1 MSRETSAPE
10 TNKPLST
17 PCFVCAGEAAAL
29 LNCVADKKYNEMR
42 CYPLIK
48 KLRAC
53 VEKKV
58 ASHRDLSLNALVAAR
73 ALNMILSGLTRITAL
88 LEGYKACQYA
98 HIILLYVSLCAGR

>member
-1 MSRETSAPE
+1 MSRKTSAPE

-17 PCFVCAGEAAAL
+17 PCFVCAEEAAAL

-58 ASHRDLSLNALVAAR
+58 GSHHHMSLYALVAAR
-73 ALNMILSGLTRITAL
+73 ALNIIFLVLARMTAL
-88 LEGYKACQYA
+88 IEG
-98 HIILLYVSLCAGR
+98 

>member
-10 TNKPLST
+10 TKKPLST
-17 PCFVCAGEAAAL
+17 PCFVCAEEAAAL

-58 ASHRDLSLNALVAAR
+58 ASHHNMSPYALVAAR
-73 ALNMILSGLTRITAL
+73 AFNMILSGLALMTAYI
-88 LEGYKACQYA
+88 EGYKVC
-98 HIILLYVSLCAGR
+98 

>member
-1 MSRETSAPE
+1 MSEDTSAPE
-10 TNKPLST
+10 PSKKSS
-17 PCFVCAGEAAAL
+17 PCFVCAEEAAAL

-58 ASHRDLSLNALVAAR
+58 RG
-73 ALNMILSGLTRITAL
+73 M
-88 LEGYKACQYA
+88 
-98 HIILLYVSLCAGR
+98 